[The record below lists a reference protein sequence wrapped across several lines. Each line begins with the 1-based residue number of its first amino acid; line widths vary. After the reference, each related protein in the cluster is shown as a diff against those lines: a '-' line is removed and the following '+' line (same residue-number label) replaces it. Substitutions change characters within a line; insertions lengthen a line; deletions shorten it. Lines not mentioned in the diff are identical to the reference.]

1 MRVSGCNILL
11 GLASVL
17 LIMMIVGCGGGGGGG
32 GSDTRPTPINHAPTA
47 AIVSPSQS
55 SVILD
60 VKSSQSIDFTIQADD
75 SDGGNLTCFWT
86 WDAGYAEPEESTV
99 AAGSNSS
106 TTFTPPSYDGSCTL
120 RATVSDGKE
129 SASVSWTIQ
138 VTGHEGTTNQLRI
151 TAINVIPDPA
161 QPSSTAS
168 VTASVENPGGNPLTY
183 TWKTK
188 YGSFSGTGSSVTW
201 NTPSSA
207 GAYGLYLSVSDGTY
221 TVSAGKA
228 VTVSGASGGL
238 LGEYYKTV
246 RDKNVVQLV
255 ELRLTR
261 VDPNVNFFWE
271 KLSPDPEN
279 FSTGDGWG
287 ARWTGFVKCEQAGTY
302 VFRAHVD
309 DGARMKVQDDS
320 GQWVWVMPNDSANWN
335 DHTEGAWLPDPTVP
349 LVLDGG
355 KWYPIQLEYFEGGGD
370 AFITL
375 YWSVNGGPEDVIPQ
389 SDLMPPS

>member
-1 MRVSGCNILL
+1 MRVSGCKSLL
-11 GLASVL
+11 GLVSVL
-17 LIMMIVGCGGGGGGG
+17 LIAGCGGGGGGG
-32 GSDTRPTPINHAPTA
+32 SDPTPIPINHAPTVTA
-47 AIVSPSQS
+47 VSPTQS
-55 SVILD
+55 SVTLD
-60 VKSSQSIDFTIQADD
+60 VNSAQSMVFTVKADD
-75 SDGGNLTCFWT
+75 QDGGSLTCFWT
-86 WDAGYAEPEESTV
+86 WDAGYADPEESVV

-106 TTFTPPSYDGSCTL
+106 ATFTPPSYDGSCTL
-120 RATVSDGKE
+120 RATLSDGKE

-138 VTGHEGTTNQLRI
+138 VTGHDGGPTNQLRI
-151 TAINVIPDPA
+151 TAINVIPNPA

-183 TWKTK
+183 AWKTK
-188 YGSFSGTGSSVTW
+188 HGSFSGIGSSVTW
-201 NTPSSA
+201 NTPSTA
-207 GAYGLYLSVSDGTY
+207 GAYGLYVSVSDGTY
-221 TVSAGKA
+221 AVSAGKA

-238 LGEYYKTV
+238 LGEYYRTLRV
-246 RDKNVVQLV
+246 KNVVVLQ

-271 KLSPDPEN
+271 KLSPDPGN
-279 FSTGDGWG
+279 FSSGDGWG

-302 VFRAHVD
+302 AFRAHVD
-309 DGARMKVQDDS
+309 DGARMKVQNDS

-355 KWYPIQLEYFEGGGD
+355 KWYPIQIEYFEGGGD